1 MIRILSQQPGKCM
14 KESAVKFRF
23 IMATVLLVLLI
34 TTNALSALPQANH
47 SVNKLTNQKTAA
59 TLYKPAIE
67 HGQNALREF
76 MNVSSVPGMS
86 VAIDLQGN
94 LIWSEGFGFAD
105 LEQRSPV
112 TSQTRFRLGSVSKML
127 TVAAVARLYQEGKL
141 DLDAPIQ
148 KYIPTFPDKG
158 NPITTRQLTGHLAGI
173 RHYTAKDFTNGRN
186 IDFEHYDNVL
196 DSLKIF
202 QDDPLVAPPGTR
214 YQYSTFGYTLISQV
228 VESAAH
234 QKFLDY
240 IDKQIFQ
247 PLGMQHTSA
256 DKPELVITGR
266 TAFYERNR
274 EGEIR
279 NAPFVD
285 SSYKWAG
292 GGFLSTAE
300 DLVRFGS
307 AHLREG
313 VFKSDTLKLLFTSQQ
328 TADGK
333 ATGVGIGWRIVRDS
347 SNRQV
352 LHHAGSINGGRTVLI
367 IYPDSGLLI
376 ALLSNLSQ
384 TPLAIEQTAVTIAEP
399 FLEIIEKH
407 ERKNAVF
414 NIAGAYDYAGES
426 GQTSA
431 AGKIEIAR
439 AKGGHEGWMTTPGPM
454 SELIR
459 RSGLPASERLKIAG
473 AMMNGD
479 NATLVVV
486 SPAGLFQLRMQFTDG
501 GIVGEIKCPL
511 GPKPVEMKIR
521 LNKQTK

>member
-1 MIRILSQQPGKCM
+1 M
-14 KESAVKFRF
+14 KESAIKFRF
-23 IMATVLLVLLI
+23 IAATGLLSLLI
-34 TTNALSALPQANH
+34 TTNALSALPQTNH
-47 SVNKLTNQKTAA
+47 IVSNTTNQKTSAS
-59 TLYKPAIE
+59 LYKSAIG

-76 MNVSSVPGMS
+76 MNASSVPGMS
-86 VAIDLQGN
+86 VAIGVQGK

-105 LEQRSPV
+105 LEQRAPV
-112 TSQTRFRLGSVSKML
+112 NAQSRFRLGSVSKML

-141 DLDAPIQ
+141 DLDAPIH
-148 KYIPTFPDKG
+148 KYVPTFPDKG
-158 NPITTRQLTGHLAGI
+158 KPITTRQLTGHLAGI

-202 QDDPLVAPPGTR
+202 QDDPLVAQPGTR

-240 IDKQIFQ
+240 MDKEIFQ

-266 TAFYERNR
+266 TEFYERNR

-292 GGFLSTAE
+292 GGFISTAE

-313 VFKSDTLKLLFTSQQ
+313 FFKSDTLKVLYTSQQ

-333 ATGVGIGWRIVRDS
+333 ETGVGIGWRIVADS
-347 SNRQV
+347 ASRRV
-352 LHHAGSINGGRTVLI
+352 FHHAGSINGGRSVI
-367 IYPDSGLLI
+367 VIYPDSGLVI
-376 ALLSNLSQ
+376 VLLSNLSQ

-399 FLEIIEKH
+399 FLEIVEKQ
-407 ERKNAVF
+407 EQKNAAF
-414 NIAGAYDYAGES
+414 NIAGTYDYAVES
-426 GQTSA
+426 NEASTG
-431 AGKIEIAR
+431 GKIEIIR
-439 AKGGHEGWMTTPGPM
+439 SRGGYEGWMTTPGPM
-454 SELIR
+454 SEFLR
-459 RSGLPASERLKIAG
+459 RTGLPPSEKLKISG
-473 AMMNGD
+473 ALIKGN
-479 NATLVVV
+479 NASLVLA
-486 SPAGLFQLRMQFTDG
+486 SAAGLFQLRLQSVDG
-501 GIVGEIKCPL
+501 KLTGEIKCPL

-521 LNKQTK
+521 LNNQAK